1 MTNQREYSRPAVSGP
16 GCNYANLQGY
26 NQNYFGR
33 GRVTIPQIS
42 GSRSAQIVVTPSY
55 GGNGYGALN
64 NGLVQGQGLQKSCN
78 GYFSI
83 SNGYPNFPYACGAFS
98 SNLCG

>member
-1 MTNQREYSRPAVSGP
+1 MTNQREYSRPSVSGP

-42 GSRSAQIVVTPSY
+42 QSRSAQVVVVPSY
-55 GGNGYGALN
+55 GGTGYGALN
-64 NGLVQGQGLQKSCN
+64 NGLVQGQGRVPNCN
-78 GYFSI
+78 GYYGL
-83 SNGYPNFPYACGAFS
+83 NNAYPNFPNACGAFS
-98 SNLCG
+98 SKLCG